1 MMNDEDWEK
10 ETTKRW
16 NAVANLFKPKEN
28 LVIADFIQTAKKS
41 S

>member
-1 MMNDEDWEK
+1 MNDEDWEK

-16 NAVANLFKPKEN
+16 NKNAQYFKPKEN

-41 S
+41 